1 MDPCGSCPC
10 DVVEIELIVEKE
22 LGDEEFC
29 SGLDLFYGD
38 FEVLFWGGAVDVFF
52 GVAGAADAE
61 AVVVGEVVDEVV
73 GVGKVHVGEFAG
85 CGSFGGIA
93 AESEE
98 VFDS

>member
-1 MDPCGSCPC
+1 MDSCGSCPC

-29 SGLDLFYGD
+29 PGLDLFYGD

-73 GVGKVHVGEFAG
+73 GVGG
-85 CGSFGGIA
+85 
-93 AESEE
+93 SEE
-98 VFDS
+98 RKGAWKLEKAPMPEIGQL